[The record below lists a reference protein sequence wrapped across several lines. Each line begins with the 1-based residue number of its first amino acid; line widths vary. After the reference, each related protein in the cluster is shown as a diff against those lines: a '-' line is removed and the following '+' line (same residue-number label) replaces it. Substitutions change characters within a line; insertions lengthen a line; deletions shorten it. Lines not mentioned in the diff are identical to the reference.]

1 MKKTTAPLFLSA
13 SIVLLTSYSTI
24 AIADPISN
32 TAIAKGSLNR
42 IVEINY
48 PHSKLSKAQIMIAI
62 LAANPSAFR
71 GGNIN
76 FMVRNKKLSLPSED
90 MIAAIPEENAA
101 ILLEKHNRFYQRG
114 QTGNLTPPTF
124 INTVDKVALEKL
136 QQKNSAQSQQV
147 EALAEESKKLQNLVA
162 RLEAEKEQRDKDLQI
177 LEEKI
182 QSLKESGGVATG
194 EDSINE
200 KILREKNQALQQQL
214 IESKSELA
222 ENNRTT
228 ITLERRLS
236 EVQEQ
241 QNQATANNM
250 EQAVEENIVAPN
262 TDVVDAPATDLNG
275 NIVTAEQNQSSG
287 FDFSKFTWLLP
298 LLAIL
303 VGLGLL
309 LKRFF
314 GRKKHSDLNLD
325 EVDDYDFTTPKM
337 TDEQR
342 SDEFLMGDMADVAT
356 EEASLE
362 VSIKL
367 DVARAYMEAD
377 DKQSAYEMLHEVL
390 REGNEAQQTEANEL
404 LAKL

>member
-1 MKKTTAPLFLSA
+1 M
-13 SIVLLTSYSTI
+13 
-24 AIADPISN
+24 
-32 TAIAKGSLNR
+32 
-42 IVEINY
+42 
-48 PHSKLSKAQIMIAI
+48 
-62 LAANPSAFR
+62 
-71 GGNIN
+71 
-76 FMVRNKKLSLPSED
+76 
-90 MIAAIPEENAA
+90 
-101 ILLEKHNRFYQRG
+101 
-114 QTGNLTPPTF
+114 
-124 INTVDKVALEKL
+124 
-136 QQKNSAQSQQV
+136 
-147 EALAEESKKLQNLVA
+147 LAEESKKLQNLVA

-194 EDSINE
+194 EDSVNE

-303 VGLGLL
+303 VGIGLL

-342 SDEFLMGDMADVAT
+342 SDEFLRGDMDDVAT

-390 REGNEAQQTEANEL
+390 QEGNEAQQSEANEL